1 MTSNKHA
8 LILTGELLS
17 GFTAA
22 QTWPALAAFFRI
34 EPQRLQDDVLARV
47 PIALKESDDLARLEE
62 LQSGASA
69 VGAVI
74 EIHAIDADGS
84 VFVLLDNTPRGPLPR
99 SFVAQRIG
107 SGAWPATLRVAAVGS
122 SQWAPFSTQAESGE
136 ASMLPPPVALAMASP
151 PRVART
157 EWPDSTDTLG
167 HAEPLPPGAAIHAG
181 FWRRTAAYLIDTL
194 ILLIPSLILNLIPFL
209 GILTYMVGRWL
220 YFALMESSLSQAT
233 LGKRA
238 MGLSV
243 TNGNGQRISFGQASG
258 RYFGGAVSTITLN
271 IGYFLAGWTVRKQAL
286 HDLMADTFVV
296 FDSVKPG
303 AALPTV
309 RPPMPW
315 YGWLVNIVLLS
326 VAPIGILAAIALP
339 AYQDYVTRAKV
350 IAFEGEVSPW
360 KIEVAEARAVDQAC
374 PSARKAGVNRWVESV
389 QLAGEAPDCTITL
402 TVSSAAEVPGA
413 ISGQTIEWTYSEGGA
428 WTCTS
433 TMASKYLPESCR

>member
-1 MTSNKHA
+1 MTPDKHA
-8 LILTGELLS
+8 LILTGELLP

-34 EPQRLQDDVLARV
+34 EPQRLQGDVLARV

-62 LQSGASA
+62 LQRGAA
-69 VGAVI
+69 EVGAVI

-107 SGAWPATLRVAAVGS
+107 AGTWPATLRVAAVGS
-122 SQWAPFSTQAESGE
+122 SQWAPFSPSAESGQAFVTPP
-136 ASMLPPPVALAMASP
+136 ASVTPAMASA
-151 PRVART
+151 RAVRT

-167 HAEPLPPGAAIHAG
+167 HAEPLPPGGAIHAG

-194 ILLIPSLILNLIPFL
+194 ILFIPSLILNLIPFL
-209 GILTYMVGRWL
+209 GILTYLAGRWL
-220 YFALMESSLSQAT
+220 YFALMESSPSQAT

-258 RYFGGAVSTITLN
+258 RYFGGAVSTITLY

-315 YGWLVNIVLLS
+315 YGWLVNILLLS
-326 VAPIGILAAIALP
+326 GAPIGIIAAIALP
-339 AYQDYVTRAKV
+339 AYQDYTIRAKLADLDAV
-350 IAFEGEVSPW
+350 VSQW
-360 KIEVAEARAVDQAC
+360 KVEIAEARMSDEAC
-374 PSARKAGVNRWVESV
+374 PSGGRVVASESVESV
-389 QLAGEAPDCTITL
+389 VLGGDVPDCTITL
-402 TVSSAAEVPGA
+402 TTSSARMPSVASA
-413 ISGQTIEWTYSEGGA
+413 QTIEWTYSQAGT
-428 WTCTS
+428 WSCS
-433 TMASKYLPESCR
+433 SSLSSKYLPRSCR